1 MKKQVR
7 QNVFETNSSSSHSI
21 SIEPSSDGLY
31 DTIIPDEE
39 GNVVLTGGEF
49 GWEIE
54 EHIDALT
61 KANYCAVDQLDNDD
75 RIEMLKEV
83 IKEQTGCNDV
93 VINFSDD
100 WKKANYS
107 YIDHA
112 SSGTSDEAFHSKEDL
127 RDFIFSKNSILYTDN
142 DNH

>member
-39 GNVVLTGGEF
+39 GNVILCGGEF

-54 EHIDALT
+54 EYTDALT
-61 KANYCAVDQLDNDD
+61 KANYCAVDQLNDD
-75 RIEMLKEV
+75 SKIEMLKEV

-93 VINFSDD
+93 IINFSDE
-100 WKKANYS
+100 WNKANYS

-112 SSGTSDEAFHSKEDL
+112 SRGTTNEAFYSKEDL
-127 RDFIFSKNSILYTDN
+127 RNFIFSKNSILYTDN

>member
-39 GNVVLTGGEF
+39 GNIVLTGGEF
-49 GWEIE
+49 GWG
-54 EHIDALT
+54 IDEYNDAIT
-61 KANYCAVDQLDNDD
+61 KANYCAVDQLNNED
-75 RIEMLKEV
+75 RIDMLKEV

-93 VINFSDD
+93 IIDISDSWRD
-100 WKKANYS
+100 PNYS
-107 YIDHA
+107 YIDHE
-112 SSGTSDEAFHSKEDL
+112 SVGTSLEAFESKETL
-127 RDFIFSKNSILYTDN
+127 RDFIFSKNSVLYIDN